1 MEQIFTSI
9 KEKLKWK
16 MARCTNARKIHHTL
30 GIILSAAVALN
41 VAPAGGLHVMASGG
55 TANSVAKVE
64 MGGETTFYDTIESAW
79 AAAQGNTATITL
91 LSDADASAC
100 LEAAENSD
108 ITLDCGGNTLT
119 GSGSITIDMEGGSL
133 AVENGTVKNNR
144 DIAIK
149 VMSSSLT
156 VDTSAVI
163 EETGSYGTGISLAEG
178 STVNISGTVRGGLNG
193 VMVVDG
199 TLNVYQGAVISAN
212 GSSGRGIY
220 ANYYRVAV
228 TLYGGTITG
237 KSKAIYL
244 EESKRLGD
252 LLGHTDGARYAFY
265 KGGALVTEGLD
276 GAILPA
282 GTYTVAPCTHT
293 FDDKGVCLV
302 CGADAV
308 AGVTVDSAVTYYGD
322 IASAWDAVQGKTAS
336 FMLLKSADTKGVNN
350 LAMLTLESGQVTLDM
365 AEGVVLSSQHSNA
378 VICVDGGE
386 LILNSGTIQNNNA
399 YGGGLQTK
407 GGTLRI
413 VDGMITAYSGVMS
426 AGGMTKITGG
436 TFNGAGEFSRGLSK
450 RYGTVEISGGTFSGG
465 GSAIYISGD
474 DSDTVADLLAE
485 NYAFR
490 KEGAW
495 VTDISAR
502 QITGTVTAEQA
513 PVRINGQPEETSQ
526 RYGDEES
533 LAIETVPG
541 QSEGVKYQ
549 WYEVRNGSAEAVSG
563 ETGENFSPG
572 GLSRRLD
579 AGEYK
584 YYCEAVIDGCTVRSK
599 TVTFTVTPRPVNP
612 VIEGA
617 ATKTYDG
624 TAELPAGHSVTV
636 KLNPD
641 DVCDGD
647 NVTAAAESCAYDTPD
662 AGENKAITASGITLG
677 GEKSGNY
684 TLAVATATA
693 NLGTITKAAQAAPTA
708 PSAEEDNIRDTSITL
723 TAVENGEYR
732 MGEDGI
738 WQDSPVFT
746 GLFPNTAYSFYAR
759 LKEDGNHN
767 ASPDSAAAGITTRKS
782 VLNGAAVTVD
792 GSYTYSGTEIVPKA
806 ENVTVKLNGITIDS
820 SQYTITA
827 TDNINAGTATV
838 TVTAVENGDCSGF
851 ASGTFTIGKAALT
864 AEGSG
869 LAEGIYGIKLSDMA
883 VTGLTA
889 RLNGNEVAGTWKFTD
904 TSVPD
909 AGDTE
914 SYTAVFTPESGAENY
929 KPLEADVVPQIRR
942 AAGTLTVPET
952 SFTKKLGVDN
962 SFSLNCTTNGDGAVS
977 YKSDNETVAKVSE
990 NGEVSIQGAGTA
1002 QITVSL
1008 AEGKNYTAAESRIVT
1023 VTVAKA
1029 SGEQKPAV
1037 TKAEQERNETALNSK
1052 LKASQSGKGI
1062 RIWWGKVA
1070 GADGYDVYVQQN
1082 GKKFTEKSMTSI
1094 KNGKTAKATVRKV
1107 GGKALNLSKIYKVYV
1122 LAYRME
1128 DGRKVVLGKSMTA
1141 YIAGKNNK
1149 KYTNAKA
1156 VKVKK
1161 SSYQMKKGKTAK
1173 IKAGVILEDR
1183 KKKQLSGSGIRKF
1196 RYMSTD
1202 KKVAVVSANGK
1213 IKAVDKGKCHI
1224 YVCAGNGYA
1233 KKIKVTVK

>member
-1 MEQIFTSI
+1 
-9 KEKLKWK
+9 
-16 MARCTNARKIHHTL
+16 MARRANAQKTHDTL
-30 GIILSAAVALN
+30 GIILSAAVALS
-41 VAPAGGLHVMASGG
+41 VLPAGGLHVMASER
-55 TANSVAKVE
+55 TVNSVAKVE

-79 AAAQGNTATITL
+79 
-91 LSDADASAC
+91 
-100 LEAAENSD
+100 
-108 ITLDCGGNTLT
+108 
-119 GSGSITIDMEGGSL
+119 
-133 AVENGTVKNNR
+133 
-144 DIAIK
+144 
-149 VMSSSLT
+149 
-156 VDTSAVI
+156 
-163 EETGSYGTGISLAEG
+163 
-178 STVNISGTVRGGLNG
+178 
-193 VMVVDG
+193 
-199 TLNVYQGAVISAN
+199 
-212 GSSGRGIY
+212 
-220 ANYYRVAV
+220 
-228 TLYGGTITG
+228 
-237 KSKAIYL
+237 
-244 EESKRLGD
+244 
-252 LLGHTDGARYAFY
+252 
-265 KGGALVTEGLD
+265 
-276 GAILPA
+276 
-282 GTYTVAPCTHT
+282 
-293 FDDKGVCLV
+293 
-302 CGADAV
+302 
-308 AGVTVDSAVTYYGD
+308 
-322 IASAWDAVQGKTAS
+322 DAVQGKTAS
-336 FMLLKSADTKGVNN
+336 LMLLKSADTADVNSMS
-350 LAMLTLESGQVTLDM
+350 MLSLKSGQVTLDM
-365 AEGVVLSSQHSNA
+365 AEGVVLSSQHSNP
-378 VICVDGGE
+378 VICVNGGE
-386 LILNSGTIQNNNA
+386 LILNSGTIQNNDA
-399 YGGGLQTK
+399 YGTGLQTK

-413 VDGMITAYSGVMS
+413 AGGLVTAYFGVS
-426 AGGMTKITGG
+426 SIGGMTKITGG
-436 TFNGAGEFSRGLSK
+436 TFTGVGEFSRGLYK
-450 RYGTVEISGGTFSGG
+450 DNLHGTVEISGGTFTGDR
-465 GSAIYISGD
+465 AIYIYNDDSND
-474 DSDTVADLLAE
+474 DSDTLADLLAE

-495 VTDISAR
+495 VTDISVR
-502 QITGTVTAEQA
+502 QISGTVTAEQA
-513 PVRINGQPEETSQ
+513 PVRITGRPEKTSQ
-526 RYGDEES
+526 RYGDEKS
-533 LAIETVPG
+533 LSIETVPG
-541 QSEGVKYQ
+541 QSEGVQYQ
-549 WYEVRNGSAEAVSG
+549 WYEVRNGSAEAASG

-579 AGEYK
+579 VGEYK
-584 YYCEAVIDGCTVRSK
+584 YYCEATIDGCTVRSK

-617 ATKTYDG
+617 ATKAYDG
-624 TAELPAGHSVTV
+624 TAELPAGHGITV

-647 NVTAAAESCAYDTPD
+647 NVTAVAESYAYDTPD

-677 GEKSGNY
+677 GEKAGNY
-684 TLAVATATA
+684 TLSATTATA

-723 TAVENGEYR
+723 TAVENEEYR

-746 GLFPNTAYSFYAR
+746 GLSPNTAYSFYAR
-759 LKEDGNHN
+759 LKADGNHN

-782 VLNGAAVTVD
+782 VLDGTAVTVD
-792 GSYTYSGTEIVPKA
+792 GSYTYSGTEIVPEA
-806 ENVTVKLNGITIDS
+806 ENVTVKLNGATIDS
-820 SQYTITA
+820 SQYTITV

-838 TVTAVENGDCSGF
+838 TVTAAENGDCSGF

-889 RLNGNEVAGTWKFTD
+889 RLNGNEVAGTWKFTN

-929 KPLEADVVPQIRR
+929 KPLEADAVPQIRR

-952 SFTKKLGVDN
+952 SFTKKFGVDS

-1008 AEGKNYTAAESRIVT
+1008 AEGKNYTAAESRTVT
-1023 VTVAKA
+1023 VTVEKA

-1037 TKAEQERNETALNSK
+1037 TKAEQERNETVLNSR
-1052 LKASQSGKGI
+1052 LKASQSGKEI
-1062 RIWWGKVA
+1062 RVWWGKVA

-1094 KNGKTAKATVRKV
+1094 KNGKTAKATVSKV

-1128 DGRKVVLGKSMTA
+1128 DGRKAVLGKSMTA

-1173 IKAGVILEDR
+1173 IKAEAILADR

-1196 RYMSTD
+1196 RYISTD

-1213 IKAVDKGKCHI
+1213 IKAVDKGKCYI
-1224 YVCAGNGYA
+1224 YVCTGNGYA